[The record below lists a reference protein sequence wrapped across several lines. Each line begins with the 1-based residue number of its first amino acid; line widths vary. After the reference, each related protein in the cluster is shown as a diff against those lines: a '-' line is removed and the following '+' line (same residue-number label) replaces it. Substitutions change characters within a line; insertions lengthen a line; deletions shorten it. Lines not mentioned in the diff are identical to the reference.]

1 MVELELL
8 FVLVLVLL
16 AFFLQFLFDLANLV
30 IVYGFQFSLG
40 FKVLAAQSFHS
51 LYDLFL
57 NQIAF
62 AM

>member
-16 AFFLQFLFDLANLV
+16 TFFLQLLFDPANFV
-30 IVYGFQFSLG
+30 IVDGFQLSLG
-40 FKVLAAQSFHS
+40 FKILAAQSFHR
-51 LYDLFL
+51 LGDLFL

-62 AM
+62 TM